1 MLETLKISRL
11 KLNKPNFRWFLKI
24 SLRIFTLNFVT
35 ISKDHTKFF
44 PFKSSWLW
52 IFNIVDL
59 TEQTNYP
66 SKLFQKSKYW
76 YEFPKN
82 TSTKHAVSLVLSENA
97 RLDKMCTLY
106 NKNYT
111 LYKRI
116 CTLYSRICTLYSSL
130 CRVHSIICTF
140 SVQ

>member
-1 MLETLKISRL
+1 MLETLKISGL
-11 KLNKPNFRWFLKI
+11 KLNKSNFRWFLKI

-35 ISKDHTKFF
+35 ISKDQTKFF

-106 NKNYT
+106 TIK
-111 LYKRI
+111 I
-116 CTLYSRICTLYSSL
+116 IHCTKEYVHCTVEY
-130 CRVHSIICTF
+130 VHCTVDYVGF
-140 SVQ
+140 TV